1 MITQRYVRKPFFV
14 EAVQV
19 TEENLE
25 QVAEWVPGAH
35 IRTQR
40 VNDVDKR
47 YVKLKI
53 TKPQNDR
60 QTKAFPGDWVLFS
73 DESGEYK
80 VYTKNAFTRAFEP
93 VIRSLSSAENHL
105 DIAEQLLDQ
114 MELKLDAMDAKLDK
128 VEAEI
133 GLQD

>member
-1 MITQRYVRKPFFV
+1 MNTERYARKPFFV
-14 EAVQV
+14 DAVQV

-47 YVKLKI
+47 YLKLKI

-73 DESGEYK
+73 EESGEYK
-80 VYTKNAFTRAFEP
+80 VYTKNAFNRAFEP
-93 VIRSLSSAENHL
+93 CVLVLNES
-105 DIAEQLLDQ
+105 
-114 MELKLDAMDAKLDK
+114 
-128 VEAEI
+128 
-133 GLQD
+133 